1 MYDTSGDNQAK
12 IEATTD
18 LTKLNCNAPFV
29 NNSNLKSIIIQNNTQ
44 KCNHGDYF
52 LGKNKFCK
60 KCGIYII
67 EGVETYREPCYE
79 NSGKI
84 DSNTEYSL
92 MIKKQSNNR
101 LFNPKSLSL
110 QYRERLISYIRSKSQ
125 ELQFSSLTTYSA
137 ISYMDSVLS

>member
-1 MYDTSGDNQAK
+1 MLTLTTKNVNYNRNMYDTSGDNQAK

-67 EGVETYREPCYE
+67 EVHIT
-79 NSGKI
+79 N
-84 DSNTEYSL
+84 
-92 MIKKQSNNR
+92 
-101 LFNPKSLSL
+101 
-110 QYRERLISYIRSKSQ
+110 
-125 ELQFSSLTTYSA
+125 
-137 ISYMDSVLS
+137 